1 VGRALIL
8 KSNQSK
14 PFSTAIILTVAL
26 CILGLL
32 TQISPAGL
40 SLFETTSR
48 VEIDGVLYGAFDTIE
63 GLPSQDPKS
72 VSWRKQAD
80 GGFRIRF
87 LRDFVTE
94 PSLYLWAKNITA
106 NRSEPKDIYVTYIN
120 KDGDEVVRY
129 NLKQCQPLSWTVEA
143 ANPALG
149 GFHEI
154 VEVAV
159 QDIETY

>member
-1 VGRALIL
+1 M
-8 KSNQSK
+8 
-14 PFSTAIILTVAL
+14 VAL

-48 VEIDGVLYGAFDTIE
+48 VEIDGVYYGVFDTIE
-63 GLPSQDPKS
+63 GLTSQDAKS

-94 PSLYLWAKNITA
+94 PSLYLWAKNITH
-106 NRSEPKDIYVTYIN
+106 NRSEPKDIYVTLVN

-129 NLKQCQPLSWTVEA
+129 TLKQCQPLSWTVEA